1 MKEGSEDGENFQ
13 LDVVVAASGFKK
25 SEQKVLEEV
34 RLLSTVILRVYVT
47 LLLVSGR
54 YQGARGC

>member
-25 SEQKVLEEV
+25 SDQKVLEEV
-34 RLLSTVILRVYVT
+34 RLLTTVILRVYIT
-47 LLLVSGR
+47 LLLVSGH